1 MVKPEGPTPDRHYF
15 ELPQGIDKMT
25 DAEIGTFAA
34 ELYERI
40 VSVMPETLKEN
51 KK

>member
-1 MVKPEGPTPDRHYF
+1 
-15 ELPQGIDKMT
+15 MT

-40 VSVMPETLKEN
+40 VSVMPEALKEN
-51 KK
+51 RSES